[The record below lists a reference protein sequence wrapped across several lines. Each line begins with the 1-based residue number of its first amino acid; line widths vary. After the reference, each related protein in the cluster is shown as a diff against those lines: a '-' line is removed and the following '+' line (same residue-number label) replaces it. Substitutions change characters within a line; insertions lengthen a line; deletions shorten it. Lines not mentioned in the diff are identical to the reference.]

1 MKQNK
6 QTPKWVVLVTK
17 MFTFAIV
24 IGFIFFSVYSFQEK
38 KAAELAAEERAEG
51 IAAQTGSEEE
61 DSSIRVYQGKQYKLN
76 TLNRVILC
84 IGVDTN
90 GEVKEHKVSGSG
102 GQADAIALLIQN
114 KVTDEVK
121 ILSIPRDTMT
131 EIRLFDL
138 VGNELGTDVQH
149 LNLSYAYG
157 KNGAESAELLTEA
170 VENLL
175 GGISIDGYLSV
186 TMGAISKL
194 NDMAGGITVT
204 IDEPGMAERDP
215 DLVCGE
221 TITLQGNQAEL
232 YVRYRDT
239 NVSQS
244 AISRMDRHKE
254 FAEKWM
260 YQAVEQQRKDSQ
272 FLGNLFQS
280 IQEYMVTDLNKDEYL
295 DAGLAAINTADLF
308 QGDHFFIVPGEG
320 MEGVVYDEF
329 YPDREALE
337 EMIIELFYKEI

>member
-24 IGFIFFSVYSFQEK
+24 IGFIFFSVYSFQKK

-51 IAAQTGSEEE
+51 IAAQTGLEEE
-61 DSSIRVYQGKQYKLN
+61 DSSIRIYQGKQYKLN

-260 YQAVEQQRKDSQ
+260 CQAVEQQRKDSQ